1 MKKNLYSPPITF
13 LAERDESDELLF
25 RGYASTFGNRHFN
38 GFVFEPG
45 AFAESLEYGLS
56 PRDQFR
62 GHRGRIRRLRTGARP
77 VKWCKSA
84 ASCLGSYRLKRWNY
98 WNR

>member
-56 PRDQFR
+56 PRVR
-62 GHRGRIRRLRTGARP
+62 GNPEPPLF
-77 VKWCKSA
+77 
-84 ASCLGSYRLKRWNY
+84 SC
-98 WNR
+98 